1 MPVIIFFVFQWYLS
15 LFSQTFF
22 LHRYAAHGMFTMSKK
37 WERFFF
43 IFTFITQGSNY
54 LSAYGYG
61 VMHRMHHAFT
71 DTEHDPHSPTFSR
84 NVFDMMWKTY
94 KRYTNIAYLKTEVEA
109 RFTRNVPEWFSFDY
123 FAGHILTRI
132 AWTIGYVL
140 IYVWLATAW
149 WQWLFLPATLLMAP
163 IHGAIINWFAH
174 KVGYRSFEMNNTST
188 NFLPFDFLMLGE
200 SYHNNHH
207 KHDKSANFGVRWFEL
222 DLTYVVIKIFN
233 RLGIIQLNK
242 SV

>member
-1 MPVIIFFVFQWYLS
+1 MQVNSLLGRSKLYETDRVCKRVFGL
-15 LFSQTFF
+15 LF
-22 LHRYAAHGMFTMSKK
+22 
-37 WERFFF
+37 ERDAWP
-43 IFTFITQGSNY
+43 GP
-54 LSAYGYG
+54 G
-61 VMHRMHHAFT
+61 
-71 DTEHDPHSPTFSR
+71 R
-84 NVFDMMWKTY
+84 NVRGISGNLLID
-94 KRYTNIAYLKTEVEA
+94 AYLEGNASYVVTTNKATGRVQTTA
-109 RFTRNVPEWFSFDY
+109 TVISSTTRFTRNVPEWFSFDY
-123 FAGHILTRI
+123 FAGPILTRI